1 MKYPDGVILLDG
13 LDAALLGV
21 GSQWGRE
28 PVAVYSERKILAAL
42 RAQGM
47 EPDEAQEWY
56 SYNIR
61 CMGVGVQTPLIL
73 EAERSTETF
82 DDSNHL

>member
-1 MKYPDGVILLDG
+1 MKYPDGVILLAG

-21 GSQWGRE
+21 GSQWGRD
-28 PVAVYSERKILAAL
+28 PVAVYSEQKILAAL
-42 RAQGM
+42 RDQGM
-47 EPDEAQEWY
+47 APVEAEEWY
-56 SYNIR
+56 GHNIR
-61 CMGVGVQTPLIL
+61 CLGLGEQTPMII